1 MIANSLLGYGVVK
14 TLSYMNEPQDIHP
27 ANTTSQLTTATSLA
41 LSPPKCKAHGMF
53 SDDNISTEIIVL
65 QDQIQQQEVLLL
77 FIIISSLNLR
87 AMNIITQLLPLQ
99 NIIILQRIIKVL
111 IF

>member
-14 TLSYMNEPQDIHP
+14 TLSYINEPQDIHP
-27 ANTTSQLTTATSLA
+27 TNTTSQLTTATSLA
-41 LSPPKCKAHGMF
+41 LSPRKRKARGMF

-65 QDQIQQQEVLLL
+65 QDQIQQEVLLL

-99 NIIILQRIIKVL
+99 NI
-111 IF
+111 